1 MYIRPLRK
9 ALLICGV
16 CLALAACKSAEEKAQ
31 AHFETAQELIAAND
45 PDRAI
50 VALRNVFELAP
61 NHEEAR
67 RAMAQ
72 LMVDTGNIPGAYNQY
87 LRLVEQIPDD
97 VEGRTVMAELAFEA
111 RNWEEFTRHGTR
123 AVELA
128 PDAPRSKAIELALQ
142 YRAAVLEEDGPA
154 AEALFT
160 RTEELAAQMPENG
173 LLEQILFDSYLRAAD
188 TEKALAQLDEM
199 IARKPGTR
207 RYYNQRLLLLRQ
219 TGDRAEM
226 EAHLRNVIERFPKD
240 DDAKGT
246 LVQYLMATG
255 DDEGAEAFLRDISNP
270 ADADPVF
277 FISLVQ
283 FLKDQRGIAAAQA
296 ELDAAID
303 VNPEPNR
310 LRILRAALDFE
321 DGKQDKA
328 IADLQAILDTVE
340 DTAEPSDVNN
350 EIRVALARMLV
361 STGNDV
367 GAQRLVDEVL
377 EADSGNVAALKM
389 RAARQIA
396 ADDTDG
402 AIANLRR
409 VLNTRADDVQALSL
423 MANAYTRAGSS
434 DLARDFLAQAADV
447 SGNAPEPSLRYA
459 QMLLASESYDSAEE
473 VLLSALRRTPTDENI
488 LTLLG
493 DIYLTTE
500 DFGRAEMAVTELRK
514 VGSQTSEATANRLQ
528 VQLLARQ
535 QGTDEALSY
544 LEEMAQGAE
553 AGLDEKITLL
563 RARLS
568 SGQRDEALSMAEELV
583 AESPESSELRF
594 LLATT
599 RAATGDLETAR
610 SEMRALLDEDP
621 SRVSVWQQLIR
632 IAQAMGD
639 AEAAEALLDEA
650 LTAVPDAPAL
660 LWAKA
665 AEHEVAG
672 DIDAA
677 IAIYDTLYAR
687 DTGSV
692 VFANNLASLLVTYK
706 DDTDSLDRAWEIA
719 RRLRD
724 TDVPAFQ
731 DTYGW
736 LAFRRGDAD
745 TALPYLESAATGL
758 PNDPIVQY
766 HLAEA
771 YAALGQSQ
779 DAITA
784 YQNTLEVAGSDDTRP
799 QIARA
804 RDALAQLQEAA
815 PDPENQ

>member
-16 CLALAACKSAEEKAQ
+16 CLALTACKSEEEKAQ

-67 RAMAQ
+67 RTMAR

-87 LRLVEQIPDD
+87 LRLVEQLPDD

-142 YRAAVLEEDGPA
+142 YRAAVLEDDAPA

-160 RTEELAAQMPENG
+160 RAEDLAAQMPENG

-188 TEKALAQLDEM
+188 TEKALAQLDAM
-199 IARKPGTR
+199 IARKPETR
-207 RYYNQRLLLLRQ
+207 RYYNQRLMLLRQ

-226 EAHLRNVIERFPKD
+226 EAHLRNVIERFPD
-240 DDAKGT
+240 DVDAKGT

-255 DDEGAEAFLRDISNP
+255 DNEGAEAFLRDISNP

-283 FLKDQRGIAAAQA
+283 FLKDERGIEAAQA

-303 VNPEPNR
+303 VNSEPNR

-328 IADLQAILDTVE
+328 IADLQAILDSVE
-340 DTAEPSDVNN
+340 DTTEPSDVNN
-350 EIRVALARMLV
+350 EVRIALARMLV

-377 EADSGNVAALKM
+377 EADSDNVSALKM

-409 VLNTRADDVQALSL
+409 VLNTSADDVQALSL

-473 VLLSALRRTPTDENI
+473 VLLSALRRAPTNEDI

-514 VGSQTSEATANRLQ
+514 AGSQSSQAAANRLQ

-535 QGTDEALSY
+535 EGTDKALSY

-553 AGLDEKITLL
+553 AGLEEKINLL

-568 SGQRDEALSMAEELV
+568 SGQRDEALNMAEELA
-583 AESPESSELRF
+583 AEFPERSELRF

-610 SEMRALLDEDP
+610 AEMRALLDEDP
-621 SRVSVWQQLIR
+621 TRVSIWQQLIR
-632 IAQAMGD
+632 IAQVQGD
-639 AEAAEALLDEA
+639 AEAAGALLDEA
-650 LTAVPDAPAL
+650 LAAVPDAPAL

-665 AEHEVAG
+665 AEHETAG

-692 VFANNLASLLVTYK
+692 IFANNLASLLVTYK
-706 DDTDSLDRAWEIA
+706 DDTESLDRAWEIA

-736 LAFRRGDAD
+736 LAFRRGDTE

-758 PNDPIVQY
+758 PDDPIVQY

-771 YAALGQSQ
+771 YAALDQSQ

-784 YQNTLEVAGSDDTRP
+784 YQNTLDVAGTDDARP

-804 RDALAQLQEAA
+804 REALAKLQEAA